1 MIADP
6 QLVDPHTYPGRPWPL
21 STLTIRHTDLYLR
34 RSFSYIQS
42 ILDPRTVYF
51 LGDLFDGGRE
61 WAVGSDYS
69 PDKRWKAYG
78 EQYWLQEYDRF
89 GRIFLDKWSRRH
101 SQRGQLE
108 MDRKI
113 IASLPGNHDLGL
125 GSGIRLPVR
134 QRFYTFFGIG
144 NRVDVIAN
152 HTFVSIDTVSLS
164 AKGQTDTQLAS
175 SAHDGGKKAGIEI
188 WGDTEG
194 FLSSVKD
201 KKAKAVDRA
210 LRVMSGRDENLRED
224 HTVLG
229 LDERTLPALNTVNS
243 SSAELPTILLT
254 HVPLYRASGTPCGP
268 LRERWPPSQSTDGKG
283 DPLER
288 DDANAIQV
296 AAGYQYQNVLHPS
309 VSNDLVEK
317 IGKVE
322 FVFSGD
328 DHDYCEVVHR
338 GFTSRGGG
346 VREITVKSISWAMGV
361 RKPGFLMLSL
371 WNPIDGSGN
380 AFNISREK
388 ENASKGA
395 APTTTLKTH
404 LCLLPDQLKIFIR
417 YGLLLGLTITV
428 LVIRAL
434 VQLQYRPKVQDGVN
448 GHAVLAPKGSPSART
463 KRYETSSD
471 ESLHSSSSSNISEQ
485 QAPKSLAVRSS
496 ASRPR
501 SSSSGRAY
509 GIAVSE
515 KAAEGNLHIDK
526 TTNSAYQ
533 QNSGTRYD
541 EESQRGDRSGPPG
554 AWYEIRHGFVIVA
567 AVALPW
573 YFWLAW
579 TS

>member
-1 MIADP
+1 M
-6 QLVDPHTYPGRPWPL
+6 
-21 STLTIRHTDLYLR
+21 TIRHTDLYLR

-61 WAVGSDYS
+61 WAVGNDHS
-69 PDKRWKAYG
+69 PDKRWKGYG
-78 EQYWLQEYDRF
+78 NQYWLQEYDRF
-89 GRIFLDKWSRRH
+89 GRIFLDGWSRRR
-101 SQRGQLE
+101 SQRRHLE
-108 MDRKI
+108 KDRKI

-134 QRFYTFFGIG
+134 QRFHTFFGVG

-152 HTFVSIDTVSLS
+152 HTFVSVDTVSLS
-164 AKGQTDTQLAS
+164 AKGQTDNQVVS
-175 SAHDGGKKAGIEI
+175 PAHDGGKQAGIEI
-188 WGDTEG
+188 WEDTEE

-201 KKAKAVDRA
+201 KKAKAVDRV

-224 HTVLG
+224 HTILS
-229 LDERTLPALNTVNS
+229 LDERTLPAPNTDNS

-268 LRERWPPSQSTDGKG
+268 LRERWPPSHPMDGKG
-283 DPLER
+283 DPLDR

-309 VSNDLVEK
+309 VSSDLVEK
-317 IGKVE
+317 IGKVD

-338 GFTSRGGG
+338 GFTSRSGGG

-371 WNPIDGSGN
+371 WNPIDESGN
-380 AFNISREK
+380 AIDMSHVK
-388 ENASKGA
+388 QDASKGA
-395 APTTTLKTH
+395 APTTTLNSH
-404 LCLLPDQLKIFIR
+404 LCLLPDQLTIFIR
-417 YGLLLGLTITV
+417 YGFLLGLTITV
-428 LVIRAL
+428 LVFKAL
-434 VQLQYRPKVQDGVN
+434 VQLRYRPKEQDGAN
-448 GHAVLAPKGSPSART
+448 GHAILRPKGPPSAST
-463 KRYETSSD
+463 KRYETNSED
-471 ESLHSSSSSNISEQ
+471 SLYSSSSSNISEQ
-485 QAPKSLAVRSS
+485 QAPKNLAVRSN

-501 SSSSGRAY
+501 SSSSVRGY

-515 KAAEGNLHIDK
+515 KAAEGDIRIDK
-526 TTNSAYQ
+526 TTNCAYQ
-533 QNSGTRYD
+533 RKSRTRYD
-541 EESQRGDRSGPPG
+541 EESQRRSRSGLPG
-554 AWYEIRHGFVIVA
+554 AWHEIRQGFFTVA
-567 AVALPW
+567 VVALPW

>member
-1 MIADP
+1 M
-6 QLVDPHTYPGRPWPL
+6 
-21 STLTIRHTDLYLR
+21 TIRHTDLYLR

-42 ILDPRTVYF
+42 ILDPRTVFF

-69 PDKRWKAYG
+69 PDKRWKGYG
-78 EQYWLQEYDRF
+78 EEYWLQEYDRF
-89 GRIFLDKWSRRH
+89 GRIFLDKWSQRHPQRR
-101 SQRGQLE
+101 QLVK
-108 MDRKI
+108 DRKI

-134 QRFYTFFGIG
+134 QRFHTFFGAG

-164 AKGQTDTQLAS
+164 AKGQTDTQVVG
-175 SAHDGGKKAGIEI
+175 SADDGGKQAGIEL
-188 WGDTEG
+188 WGETEE

-201 KKAKAVDRA
+201 KKAKAVDRV
-210 LRVMSGRDENLRED
+210 LRIMGGRDENLRED
-224 HTVLG
+224 HIVQG
-229 LDERTLPALNTVNS
+229 LDERTLTPPDSVNS

-254 HVPLYRASGTPCGP
+254 HVPLYRAPGTPCGP
-268 LRERWPPSQSTDGKG
+268 LRERWPPSRPMDGKG
-283 DPLER
+283 NTLDR

-346 VREITVKSISWAMGV
+346 VREVTVKSISWAMGV

-371 WNPIDGSGN
+371 WNPIDESGN
-380 AFNISREK
+380 PINVSRGK
-388 ENASKGA
+388 QDASKGA
-395 APTTTLKTH
+395 TPTTTLNSR
-404 LCLLPDQLKIFIR
+404 LCLLPDQLSIFIR
-417 YGLLLGLTITV
+417 YGFLLGLTLTV
-428 LVIRAL
+428 LIIKAL
-434 VQLQYRPKVQDGVN
+434 IQLQYRSKEQAGVM
-448 GHAVLAPKGSPSART
+448 GRAVLRPKKSSSAST
-463 KRYETSSD
+463 KRYKTNSE
-471 ESLHSSSSSNISEQ
+471 ESLYSSSSSNISEQ
-485 QAPKSLAVRSS
+485 QAPKNLAARSS

-501 SSSSGRAY
+501 SSSSVRGY

-515 KAAEGNLHIDK
+515 KAAGGDLPIDQ
-526 TTNSAYQ
+526 TTDGAYQ
-533 QNSGTRYD
+533 RKYGTRHD
-541 EESQRGDRSGPPG
+541 EESQLGDRSGLPG
-554 AWYEIRHGFVIVA
+554 AWYEIRQGFFIVA
-567 AVALPW
+567 VVALPW